1 MPSALKLGLRLPPRS
16 IVILCGTSGLPTS
29 NPTLGCCLDLNVFLS
44 LAIGSSQVGYWF
56 LLIADVTTHGPE
68 HAEQALT
75 SLCYMRYMAI
85 SASVPLLA
93 SLWMYGSSDM
103 SVGNPAVLLT
113 ILLIGD
119 IPFLRFPLYV
129 AA

>member
-1 MPSALKLGLRLPPRS
+1 MPSALKLGLRLPPRL

-29 NPTLGCCLDLNVFLS
+29 NPTLGCCLDLDVFLS
-44 LAIGSSQVGYWF
+44 LAF

-68 HAEQALT
+68 HAEEALT

-85 SASVPLLA
+85 SASAPLLA